1 MVCVTI
7 VEYSATIRGGEQMK
21 FGRYIG
27 YGILT
32 FLIGFIIMLFLV
44 GIFAQPG
51 GGELSSAIF
60 NAGIMAIVSSVLFL
74 CAVIVICTLMI
85 INVIKSKK

>member
-1 MVCVTI
+1 
-7 VEYSATIRGGEQMK
+7 MK

-32 FLIGFIIMLFLV
+32 FLIGFIIMFFLV

-51 GGELSSAIF
+51 GGELTSAIF
-60 NAGIMAIVSSVLFL
+60 NSGIMAIVSSVLFL